1 MINYSFSVAEL
12 EFFMLIFCRISCFIF
27 IAPFYSMNNTPSR
40 IKIGLSFLVSVL
52 LYTTM
57 GEMAGPVYD
66 SIYGYAALVLKEA
79 ATGLLLGYGCSICTG
94 IVGFAG
100 RIIDME
106 TGLSMASMMD
116 PTTKEDMSIS
126 GLWYQYAVMLV
137 LIVSGMYQYIM
148 KALAESFQ
156 LIPVGAA
163 KFPTDGLLKVMLQF
177 MADYILIAF
186 RICLPMFAVMIIL
199 NAILGILTK
208 VAPQMNMF
216 SVGMQMKVLVGFL
229 VLFIT
234 IGMLPNISDMVFKE
248 MKIMMVAFVEAMM

>member
-1 MINYSFSVAEL
+1 MVNYSFSVAEL
-12 EFFMLIFCRISCFIF
+12 EFFMLIFCRISCFIY

-57 GEMAGPVYD
+57 GEKTGLVYD

-148 KALAESFQ
+148 KALAESFL
-156 LIPVGAA
+156 LIPVGEA
-163 KFPTDGLLKVMLQF
+163 KFPTDGLLNVMLQF

-234 IGMLPNISDMVFKE
+234 IGMLPSISDMVFKE